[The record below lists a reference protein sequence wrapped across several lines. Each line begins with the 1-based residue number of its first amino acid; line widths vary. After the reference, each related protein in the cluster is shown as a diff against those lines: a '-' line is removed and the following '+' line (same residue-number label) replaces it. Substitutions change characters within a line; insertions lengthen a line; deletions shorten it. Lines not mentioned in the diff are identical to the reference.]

1 MKLIFRQDLNIAT
14 IKSESSWNRMV
25 VHSLL
30 QNCNAKQPAIN
41 AYLGARYSRSSDSIL
56 DIASEVINTGTDAS
70 ERLEKIFAGYG
81 HKSVGDMAE
90 LFVCIENIPIIT
102 GMKFFYIN
110 PVIAGQ
116 ERSTRYQDFS
126 DPNFIK
132 IPNEVCSKQE
142 IRKEYE
148 KIIFKQLSDYKKL
161 LKSTKEQ
168 LSKHFKIN
176 EESSQECASLKARSF
191 DVARYLLPVG
201 LSTSDALVLSARA
214 WSDFIGYLFGGDS
227 IVDNEVADLVLNL
240 LGESDLDARGYI
252 READN
257 LIRHTE
263 SNSSRR
269 NSTREILDYL
279 KKNLDRKQIPT
290 FPDSESSSI
299 KVSYSPDLTECLLTH
314 YEALLNPLGSIKEY
328 SFDQEDQEFIGEVL
342 SEHHN
347 QHRTVGNVA
356 QSGAVKIEGFATLG
370 TLKDLNRHRS
380 LERFIPILHDEIDMD
395 QELARRE
402 EDCFFLCN
410 YLDIPQLKILKEEY
424 QEVLEET
431 YSMIK
436 SWREKAKKVLSEEV
450 CNEYTKYLL
459 PHAHATKYIMYG
471 SYDDLQYVINLRSRN
486 GGHIAYRVLVYEW
499 LRNLNMKDPIWN
511 SLLKRI
517 QSPKI
522 DSKIEFVDRS

>member
-148 KIIFKQLSDYKKL
+148 KIIFKQLSDYKRL

-168 LSKHFKIN
+168 LSKYFKIN
-176 EESSQECASLKARSF
+176 E
-191 DVARYLLPVG
+191 G
-201 LSTSDALVLSARA
+201 L
-214 WSDFIGYLFGGDS
+214 
-227 IVDNEVADLVLNL
+227 
-240 LGESDLDARGYI
+240 
-252 READN
+252 
-257 LIRHTE
+257 
-263 SNSSRR
+263 
-269 NSTREILDYL
+269 
-279 KKNLDRKQIPT
+279 
-290 FPDSESSSI
+290 
-299 KVSYSPDLTECLLTH
+299 
-314 YEALLNPLGSIKEY
+314 
-328 SFDQEDQEFIGEVL
+328 EF
-342 SEHHN
+342 
-347 QHRTVGNVA
+347 
-356 QSGAVKIEGFATLG
+356 
-370 TLKDLNRHRS
+370 
-380 LERFIPILHDEIDMD
+380 
-395 QELARRE
+395 
-402 EDCFFLCN
+402 
-410 YLDIPQLKILKEEY
+410 
-424 QEVLEET
+424 
-431 YSMIK
+431 
-436 SWREKAKKVLSEEV
+436 SW
-450 CNEYTKYLL
+450 
-459 PHAHATKYIMYG
+459 
-471 SYDDLQYVINLRSRN
+471 
-486 GGHIAYRVLVYEW
+486 
-499 LRNLNMKDPIWN
+499 
-511 SLLKRI
+511 
-517 QSPKI
+517 
-522 DSKIEFVDRS
+522 